1 MDGADSVAFDAVFGC
16 ALGVDVWAK
25 EVKVDAIR
33 KAAVQTERAEVW
45 EYDEVFMLQLT
56 H

>member
-1 MDGADSVAFDAVFGC
+1 MVGAGSVAFDAVFGC

-45 EYDEVFMLQLT
+45 E
-56 H
+56 